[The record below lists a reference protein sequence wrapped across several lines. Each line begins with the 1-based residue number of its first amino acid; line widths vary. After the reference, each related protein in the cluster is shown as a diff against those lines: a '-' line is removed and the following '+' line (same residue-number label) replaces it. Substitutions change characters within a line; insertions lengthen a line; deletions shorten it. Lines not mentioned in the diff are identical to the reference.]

1 MQGWIIGIM
10 DQFKGFVAYWV
21 IMLLIAIE
29 NVFPPIPSEII
40 LTFGGFL
47 TTDPKREMNPWMVTI
62 FSTLGSVVGALIL
75 YGLGRLLSKERLVW
89 IIDKW
94 GRVLR
99 LKRKDLDNAES
110 WFNRKGSATVFFC
123 RFIPI
128 IRSLISIP
136 AGMAKMKLG
145 KFLLLTTTGT
155 FIWNI
160 VLINLGAIMG
170 NNWEKIA
177 AFFSTYS
184 DVTLVVLVAAVL
196 FGIFWFIRSRRNGR
210 LNKAANGQGSD
221 TAAVEEKTENNE
233 NHEEK
238 IINNK

>member
-10 DQFKGFVAYWV
+10 DQFKGIIAYWV

-47 TTDPKREMNPWMVTI
+47 TTDPTREMNVWMVVL
-62 FSTLGSVVGALIL
+62 FSTLGSVVGAVIL
-75 YGLGRLLSKERLVW
+75 YGIGRLLSKEHLMW

-94 GRVLR
+94 GRILR

-110 WFNRKGSATVFFC
+110 WFNKKGSATVFFC

-136 AGMAKMKLG
+136 AGMSKMKIG
-145 KFLLLTTTGT
+145 KFLLLTTIGT
-155 FIWNI
+155 AIWNT
-160 VLINLGAIMG
+160 VLVNLGAVMG
-170 NNWEKIA
+170 NQWEKIA
-177 AFFSTYS
+177 NFMDTYS
-184 DVTLVVLVAAVL
+184 TATAVVLVILAIAGL
-196 FGIFWFIRSRRNGR
+196 FWFFKLRKT
-210 LNKAANGQGSD
+210 NK
-221 TAAVEEKTENNE
+221 TAEIKNE
-233 NHEEK
+233 DATL
-238 IINNK
+238 